1 VSETALATYAG
12 ELKAWRE
19 RMGLTQQA
27 FADKLGYSAA
37 LVAAVEQCKRSPTA
51 DFAAR
56 CDEVT
61 DAPGTFARWQAQVAR
76 ESYPAFFAPV
86 LAFEHDAVRIHGW
99 EIGAVPGLLQTD
111 DYARALIRASRS
123 QDSDDAVERMVTA
136 RVERQAILSREN
148 PPALWY
154 VLDEGILRR
163 VVGSRSVMADQ
174 LDKLVTLAGVPGIVV
189 QVLPYAVGDHAGTD
203 GPISVFEFQ
212 DAPTVC
218 YTECYGGGRIIE
230 GRDEVAELVTAMSML
245 RASALSPRETLEL
258 MSKMRS
264 EVDGS

>member
-1 VSETALATYAG
+1 MSETALATYAG

-19 RMGLTQQA
+19 RMELTQQA

-51 DFAAR
+51 DFAIR
-56 CDEVT
+56 CDDLT
-61 DAPGTFARWQAQVAR
+61 GAPGTFVRWQIQVAR

-86 LAFEHDAVRIHGW
+86 IAFERDAIRIHGW
-99 EIGAVPGLLQTD
+99 ELGAVPGLLQTEQ
-111 DYARALIRASRS
+111 YTRALIRASRS

-136 RVERQAILSREN
+136 RAERQAILSREH

-154 VLDEGILRR
+154 VLDEGILHR
-163 VVGSRSVMADQ
+163 VVGSSSVMADQ
-174 LDKLVTLAGVPGIVV
+174 LDKLVTLASLPAIVI
-189 QVLPYAVGDHAGTD
+189 QVLPYASGDHAGTD

-212 DAPTVC
+212 DTPTVC

-230 GRDEVAELVTAMSML
+230 GRDEVAELVTGMSML

-258 MSKMRS
+258 IRKVRS
-264 EVDGS
+264 EING

>member
-1 VSETALATYAG
+1 LSETALATYAG

-37 LVAAVEQCKRSPTA
+37 LVAAVEQCKRSPTE
-51 DFAAR
+51 DFATR

-61 DAPGTFARWQAQVAR
+61 DAPGTFVRWQVQVAR

-86 LAFEHDAVRIHGW
+86 LAFERDAVRIHGW
-99 EIGAVPGLLQTD
+99 EIGAVPGLLQTEA
-111 DYARALIRASRS
+111 YTRALIRASRS

-136 RVERQAILSREN
+136 RAERQAILSREH

-154 VLDEGILRR
+154 VLDEGVLHR
-163 VVGSRSVMADQ
+163 VVGSRFVMADQ
-174 LDKLVTLAGVPGIVV
+174 LDKLITLASMPGIVL

-212 DAPTVC
+212 DTPTVC

-230 GRDEVAELVTAMSML
+230 GRNEVAELVTVMSML

-258 MSKMRS
+258 IRKVRS
-264 EVDGS
+264 EING